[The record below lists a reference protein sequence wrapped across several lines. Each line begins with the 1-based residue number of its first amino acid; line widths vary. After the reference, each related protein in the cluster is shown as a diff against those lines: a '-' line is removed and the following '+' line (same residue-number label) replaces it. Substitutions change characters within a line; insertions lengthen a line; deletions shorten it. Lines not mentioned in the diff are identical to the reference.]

1 MLFMEISV
9 VSEGAPFR
17 RSEKRFLLM
26 DEPLSLANVPL
37 D

>member
-1 MLFMEISV
+1 MLFMEISALP
-9 VSEGAPFR
+9 EDAPFR

-26 DEPLSLANVPL
+26 DEPQSLANVPL